1 MTAVTRKSSSLL
13 EFEGCNFLRCRL
25 VLATLSGRSIRI
37 TKIRDQDL
45 NPGLREYEASFI
57 RLMDQITNGSRI
69 EVNQTGTRLTY
80 QPGLLMGGKVEHD
93 CNLERGIGYFLE
105 PMIQLAPFCKHPM
118 HLILRGVTNNQIDP
132 SPDLLRLSAL
142 PILKRYLVV
151 DEGLE
156 LKVTKRGAAPEGGGQ
171 VVFKCPIRRSFRA
184 MQFTDMG
191 KIKRIRGTAWAAR
204 VSPAMSNRIVESAKG
219 VLLKFIPDIYIHTD
233 SHKGASSGK
242 SAGFGLVLTA
252 ETTTGAFLSAEVCS
266 NPKGN
271 DQVSVPEELGMA
283 GAKLLLEEIFRGGCV
298 DSTNQSLMVL
308 FMTLS
313 QRDVSK
319 LVTGPL
325 SNYTVHFLR
334 HIKDVF
340 ELRFKLETHESE
352 EKEEGLR
359 VGCDKVM
366 LTCQGSGYINL
377 SKRTT

>member
-1 MTAVTRKSSSLL
+1 MRT
-13 EFEGCNFLRCRL
+13 
-25 VLATLSGRSIRI
+25 
-37 TKIRDQDL
+37 
-45 NPGLREYEASFI
+45 
-57 RLMDQITNGSRI
+57 
-69 EVNQTGTRLTY
+69 
-80 QPGLLMGGKVEHD
+80 
-93 CNLERGIGYFLE
+93 
-105 PMIQLAPFCKHPM
+105 
-118 HLILRGVTNNQIDP
+118 
-132 SPDLLRLSAL
+132 LLRS
-142 PILKRYLVV
+142 LKRL
-151 DEGLE
+151 
-156 LKVTKRGAAPEGGGQ
+156 P
-171 VVFKCPIRRSFRA
+171 SF
-184 MQFTDMG
+184 
-191 KIKRIRGTAWAAR
+191 
-204 VSPAMSNRIVESAKG
+204 NRIVESAKG